1 MKQAC
6 VTQEIN
12 QRMPLASFLD
22 YLRSERNRSEHT
34 VRNYEVALRSFQ
46 SFFLSLGEGL
56 SWETVDSDVVREWV
70 IHMMDEEDKK
80 ATTVNLSL
88 SALRSFYHYLQLTGK
103 VAKSPL
109 SNVTGPKKPKQLP
122 AFVREDDMERLLDEC
137 EYAPGFSGVR
147 DHLILE
153 LLYSTGMR
161 RAEILDLTDSD
172 LRLSEGLV
180 KVTGKRNKQRL
191 IPISPTLSSHIADYL
206 KAREENFP
214 DGYVGTRFLI
224 GDHGKDLRPDEIQKI
239 VKENLSRVTNQERR
253 SPHVLRHTFATA
265 MLNNGADLQSIQRL
279 MGHESL
285 TTTQVY
291 THLSFEELKNTYK
304 KSHPRSHTPVS

>member
-1 MKQAC
+1 
-6 VTQEIN
+6 
-12 QRMPLASFLD
+12 
-22 YLRSERNRSEHT
+22 
-34 VRNYEVALRSFQ
+34 
-46 SFFLSLGEGL
+46 
-56 SWETVDSDVVREWV
+56 
-70 IHMMDEEDKK
+70 
-80 ATTVNLSL
+80 
-88 SALRSFYHYLQLTGK
+88 
-103 VAKSPL
+103 
-109 SNVTGPKKPKQLP
+109 
-122 AFVREDDMERLLDEC
+122 MERLLDEC

>member
-1 MKQAC
+1 M
-6 VTQEIN
+6 
-12 QRMPLASFLD
+12 
-22 YLRSERNRSEHT
+22 
-34 VRNYEVALRSFQ
+34 
-46 SFFLSLGEGL
+46 
-56 SWETVDSDVVREWV
+56 
-70 IHMMDEEDKK
+70 
-80 ATTVNLSL
+80 
-88 SALRSFYHYLQLTGK
+88 
-103 VAKSPL
+103 
-109 SNVTGPKKPKQLP
+109 TGPKKPKQLP

-172 LRLSEGLV
+172 LRLAEGLV